1 MIKHYKRIVYC
12 VFAIAFTSTLA
23 ETLSNSAPA
32 SSSGAP
38 GEVDCTTSGCHES
51 FALNSGQGTAAI
63 SIENGS
69 TSYIPSKTYNIIVET
84 SFPNLN
90 RFGFQLVAIK
100 DEDSSNVGTLS
111 CTEQSRTQII
121 KGVDKLASRNYMT
134 YTFDGSTALSKGNNK
149 WQFNWTAPAADE
161 GKITFYLATIA
172 ADDNGSDLGDY
183 CYTKSSTLNS
193 SPLGIK
199 SESNNDFKLDIYPNP
214 AKDKITISYY
224 IEKANNIVVEL
235 YDIHGNR
242 IQQYY
247 SKAASGTQSTELFM
261 KDYDSGIYFI
271 KVNTGNKSVIKKVI
285 ILN

>member
-12 VFAIAFTSTLA
+12 IFAIAFTSALA

-51 FALNSGQGTAAI
+51 FALNIGQGTAAI
-63 SIENGS
+63 SIENGA

-100 DEDSSNVGTLS
+100 DKDSSNVGTLS

-121 KGVDKLASRNYMT
+121 KGADKLASRNYMT

-193 SPLGIK
+193 SPLGIT

-242 IQQYY
+242 IQQYS
-247 SKAASGTQSTELFM
+247 SKSSSGKQSTELFM

-271 KVNTGNKSVIKKVI
+271 KLNTGNKSVIKKVI